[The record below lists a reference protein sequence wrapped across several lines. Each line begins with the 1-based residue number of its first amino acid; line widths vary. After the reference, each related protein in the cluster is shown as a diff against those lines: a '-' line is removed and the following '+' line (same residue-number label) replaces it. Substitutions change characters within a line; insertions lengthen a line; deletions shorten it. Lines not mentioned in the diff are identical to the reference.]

1 MKGSWSFATSTL
13 QCHVEY
19 QTCEARFFLP
29 PAQNIKYEYLMLV
42 TFFFVFCCSVET
54 RFVWFYTSTICF
66 FLENCFS
73 FASWAHSNST
83 QEIASRAKKLDRAAN
98 LHELL
103 HARRI
108 RGQAAAISITE
119 HWCYR
124 FTLGKYLRWKPKLW
138 FMAKC
143 VACRPQCNRL
153 RNYITRK
160 VMLNPRQRDY
170 FFLKSLSAGSGSL
183 SLLETIRS
191 HNAPLRQWNI
201 LAVNNAPNMPRL
213 PNQVRFRW
221 PHSVQWGTHD

>member
-1 MKGSWSFATSTL
+1 MPRWISNMRGEIFSSSCTEHKIL
-13 QCHVEY
+13 N
-19 QTCEARFFLP
+19 ARP
-29 PAQNIKYEYLMLV
+29 N
-42 TFFFVFCCSVET
+42 FFVFCCSVET
-54 RFVWFYTSTICF
+54 RFVCSYTSTICF
-66 FLENCFS
+66 FLENCFA

-160 VMLNPRQRDY
+160 VVLNPAPSIFSSNPYLRDRGL
-170 FFLKSLSAGSGSL
+170 F
-183 SLLETIRS
+183 
-191 HNAPLRQWNI
+191 
-201 LAVNNAPNMPRL
+201 
-213 PNQVRFRW
+213 
-221 PHSVQWGTHD
+221 HSSKQFGVTMRR